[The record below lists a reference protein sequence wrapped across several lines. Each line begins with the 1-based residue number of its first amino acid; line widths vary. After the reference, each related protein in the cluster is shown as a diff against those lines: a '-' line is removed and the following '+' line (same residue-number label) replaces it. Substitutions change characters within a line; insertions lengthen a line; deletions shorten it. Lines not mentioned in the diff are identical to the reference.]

1 MERVDGNALAGMLSE
16 LFVPE
21 MTAARC
27 RCDSCGRVEQLGA
40 EHVYAHPQAPGAV
53 LRCMHCDSAMLVI
66 VQTDGTWRLG
76 SAGVTWIEIRT

>member
-21 MTAARC
+21 MTTVRC
-27 RCDSCGRVEQLGA
+27 RCDACGRVEPLGA

-53 LRCMHCDSAMLVI
+53 LRCLHCDNAMLVI
-66 VQTDGTWRLG
+66 VQADGRWRLG
-76 SAGVTWIEIRT
+76 SSGVTWIEIRT